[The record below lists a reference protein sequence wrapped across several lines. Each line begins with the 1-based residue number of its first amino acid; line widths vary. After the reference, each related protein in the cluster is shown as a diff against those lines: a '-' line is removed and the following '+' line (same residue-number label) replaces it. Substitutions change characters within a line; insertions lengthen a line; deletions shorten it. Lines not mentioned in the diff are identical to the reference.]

1 MREGR
6 QRYEQRT
13 SLHREVTPPLLASWS
28 LSQKASAAEMP
39 DQRINHLRVV
49 QSARNRFL
57 RRPPW
62 GGWWLR
68 VHAKI
73 TWSIVPN
80 LWRNRVVPIPK
91 ELAVQDLK
99 LSELLVGDL
108 QTVLIE
114 IEVKVGVHQ

>member
-1 MREGR
+1 
-6 QRYEQRT
+6 
-13 SLHREVTPPLLASWS
+13 
-28 LSQKASAAEMP
+28 
-39 DQRINHLRVV
+39 
-49 QSARNRFL
+49 
-57 RRPPW
+57 
-62 GGWWLR
+62 
-68 VHAKI
+68 
-73 TWSIVPN
+73 